1 MKVLRAMVVS
11 ALLVQS
17 GTVMADAPVGTPVA
31 RAAAGT
37 QIPARIARDPVLA
50 SLPVLLPQREE
61 TSLSGQRALD
71 EVVTVSTREI
81 EIRHLLSVLLD
92 QGTATVRRVGEAFL
106 PEEPKPGLQFN
117 INPATDEVYVGW
129 RFQF

>member
-1 MKVLRAMVVS
+1 MLVS
-11 ALLVQS
+11 ALLLRS
-17 GTVMADAPVGTPVA
+17 GTVMADVPVGMPVA
-31 RAAAGT
+31 RAAAAA
-37 QIPARIARDPVLA
+37 QIPVRISRDPVLA
-50 SLPVLLPQREE
+50 SLPALLPQPEE
-61 TSLSGQRALD
+61 ASQSDPDDLD

>member
-1 MKVLRAMVVS
+1 MIVS

-17 GTVMADAPVGTPVA
+17 QVAMADATVGTPVA
-31 RAAAGT
+31 RASAGA
-37 QIPARIARDPVLA
+37 QIPVRIARDPVLA
-50 SLPVLLPQREE
+50 SLPVLLPQPEE
-61 TSLSGQRALD
+61 ASLSGQRALD
-71 EVVTVSTREI
+71 EVVTVSTREL

-106 PEEPKPGLQFN
+106 PDEPKPGLQFN

>member
-1 MKVLRAMVVS
+1 
-11 ALLVQS
+11 
-17 GTVMADAPVGTPVA
+17 MADVPVGMPVA
-31 RAAAGT
+31 RAAAAA
-37 QIPARIARDPVLA
+37 QIPVRISRDPVLA
-50 SLPVLLPQREE
+50 SLPALLPQPAEA
-61 TSLSGQRALD
+61 SQSAPGDLD
-71 EVVTVSTREI
+71 EVVTVSTREL

-106 PEEPKPGLQFN
+106 AEEPKPGLQFN